1 VFAVNKILINSAMTD
16 VHKFDEV
23 VAGEMQ
29 FSLVCFVD
37 CHFDTA
43 IQRHAAVRRHDV
55 VRLVQGCY

>member
-1 VFAVNKILINSAMTD
+1 MTD